1 MNSFLHGIA
10 LASALVAT
18 AICAPSADGAD
29 VPKPRKQAE
38 FEAATR
44 LQIFLDRA
52 EFAPGKIDGRYGE
65 FTMKALALYR
75 QSRGGDTRASLPS
88 IAEGKGGKQTAV
100 APNIDD
106 LNLAGIDPVFTTY
119 TVTESD
125 LRTIGEVPDS
135 VPEQAKLKS
144 LPYRDAAEA
153 MAEKF
158 HLDVDF
164 LAELNPGRIK
174 SIKAGDTLVV
184 PNVEP
189 FEVGAVE
196 DLKPGGEISRRAA
209 ANDSDGETGETKPE
223 PGRKTKEPP
232 VTVTVQIDTQT
243 NMLSVREGS
252 KLVAAYP
259 VTVGSDATLSP
270 VGEWKVRGMEK
281 MPTFRHD
288 EAMLKAGV
296 RSSKFHVLPAGPNNP
311 VGVLWIQLNKKGIGI
326 HGTNDPDRIGRSASH
341 GCVRLANWDVVR
353 LAGKVK
359 ASTPVVI
366 Q

>member
-1 MNSFLHGIA
+1 
-10 LASALVAT
+10 
-18 AICAPSADGAD
+18 
-29 VPKPRKQAE
+29 
-38 FEAATR
+38 
-44 LQIFLDRA
+44 
-52 EFAPGKIDGRYGE
+52 
-65 FTMKALALYR
+65 
-75 QSRGGDTRASLPS
+75 
-88 IAEGKGGKQTAV
+88 
-100 APNIDD
+100 
-106 LNLAGIDPVFTTY
+106 
-119 TVTESD
+119 VTESD

-135 VPEQAKLKS
+135 VAEQAKVKS

-158 HLDVDF
+158 HMDVDF
-164 LAELNPGRIK
+164 LAELNPGRTK
-174 SIKAGDTLVV
+174 SIKVGDALLV

-189 FEVGAVE
+189 FEIGAVE
-196 DLKPGGEISRRAA
+196 DLKPGGETARRAA
-209 ANDSDGETGETKPE
+209 NDADGDVAEGKPE
-223 PGRKTKEPP
+223 PGSKAKEPP
-232 VTVTVQIDTQT
+232 VMVSVQIDTQT
-243 NMLSVREGS
+243 NMLSVREGA
-252 KLVAAYP
+252 KLIATYP

-288 EAMLKAGV
+288 ESMLKAGD
-296 RSSKFHVLPAGPNNP
+296 RSSKFHVLPPGPNNP

-359 ASTPVVI
+359 AGSRVEI